1 MAFALFCVGWR
12 MHGGQLAREIRAR
25 PRRLRSVMEE
35 GLRILARG
43 RNVGGVEGAV
53 VRLTLPL
60 CDGELG

>member
-1 MAFALFCVGWR
+1 